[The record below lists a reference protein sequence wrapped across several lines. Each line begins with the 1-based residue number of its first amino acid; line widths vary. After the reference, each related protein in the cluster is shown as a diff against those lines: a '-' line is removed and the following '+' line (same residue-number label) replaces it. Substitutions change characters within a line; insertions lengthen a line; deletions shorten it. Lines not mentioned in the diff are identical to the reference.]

1 MFLTSHGLA
10 GVCSNVLRM
19 VSLCIWPVSESLT
32 DDSAMNAFKSC
43 FFIMMI
49 GVVICALC
57 IPAQF
62 ILDKNDFAEYYF
74 YSKESQE
81 RAAIESRLNHSIV
94 TEESSENSTDSYS
107 RANAT
112 NGGLVF

>member
-1 MFLTSHGLA
+1 
-10 GVCSNVLRM
+10 
-19 VSLCIWPVSESLT
+19 
-32 DDSAMNAFKSC
+32 MNAFKSC

-62 ILDKNDFAEYYF
+62 ILDKNDFAQYYF

-94 TEESSENSTDSYS
+94 TEESSGSSTDSYS

-112 NGGLVF
+112 NGGFAL